1 MSKGSTKKKHT
12 LLSVKEEYQIFTWRV
27 RGINVLTSQRGWK
40 ELGWTKDVKLFKHKN
55 CTLTLRRILEETKPA
70 SK

>member
-27 RGINVLTSQRGWK
+27 RGINVLASQRARLDIRC
-40 ELGWTKDVKLFKHKN
+40 E
-55 CTLTLRRILEETKPA
+55 II
-70 SK
+70 